1 MLKKPEAEAW
11 QVSEA
16 RNRFADVVDR
26 ALSGVPQ
33 VIRKRGGG
41 EVVVVSRDAW
51 DRAKP
56 NLRDYLLNSSSTEAE
71 YATFEKS
78 LRRARMPML
87 QPGSAKLKAR
97 LKD

>member
-1 MLKKPEAEAW
+1 MRDKSEAKAW

-16 RNRFADVVDR
+16 RSRFANVVDR

-41 EVVVVSRDAW
+41 EVVVVSKEAW

-56 NLRDYLLNSSSTEAE
+56 NLRDYLLSSSTTTEE
-71 YATFEKS
+71 YETFEKG
-78 LRRARMPML
+78 LRRARMPMF
-87 QPGSAKLKAR
+87 QPGSAP